1 MSKDGISWEQF
12 NQKLSSKYL
21 YFMLSDISTH
31 TLKDSNFVLDS
42 NPCLKTIQSV
52 KSWQSWQSRSTL
64 TCPGT
69 LGIHA
74 LNFLPLLPEDPT
86 VKPTPCSV
94 TQHRAHS
101 FSWTTTS
108 KLNTSAFHKPTSYF
122 INIQDI
128 TAWNLETIN
137 STNIKDFIEQ
147 PNTGFILNYI
157 WRAQWSTGYRVD
169 KNVNIVLVLC
179 SIFYTFHS
187 TLLMLRLREQL
198 NFSELI

>member
-1 MSKDGISWEQF
+1 MSENYTVCKIMTVMAKSQHSHMPGDSRHSCPQF
-12 NQKLSSKYL
+12 SAPSPRGSYSQTHSVFCHSAQSSFIFLDYHQQAKHLS
-21 YFMLSDISTH
+21 F
-31 TLKDSNFVLDS
+31 
-42 NPCLKTIQSV
+42 PQ
-52 KSWQSWQSRSTL
+52 
-64 TCPGT
+64 
-69 LGIHA
+69 
-74 LNFLPLLPEDPT
+74 
-86 VKPTPCSV
+86 
-94 TQHRAHS
+94 AH
-101 FSWTTTS
+101 
-108 KLNTSAFHKPTSYF
+108 LIFHKHTGHYSMKSRNY
-122 INIQDI
+122 
-128 TAWNLETIN
+128 LN